1 MNAEEKSTTMLG
13 QATFNRGGSQSF
25 DNRIF
30 VYEVKGLRQNQETE
44 KNNYQFRSSDSIFIQ
59 VPFQRMNEEMRR
71 LTAMGGEIV
80 SIRPVSEA
88 GKKTAKAAAAAAE

>member
-1 MNAEEKSTTMLG
+1 MLG

-30 VYEVKGLRQNQETE
+30 VYEVKGLRQNEQTE
-44 KNNYQFRSSDSIFIQ
+44 KNSYPFRSSDSIFIQ

-71 LTAMGGEIV
+71 ITAMGGEIV
-80 SIRPVSEA
+80 SIRSLSDAAQP
-88 GKKTAKAAAAAAE
+88 AAAGE

>member
-1 MNAEEKSTTMLG
+1 MLG
-13 QATFNRGGSQSF
+13 QATFNRGSSQSF

-44 KNNYQFRSSDSIFIQ
+44 KNSYPFRSSDSIFIQ

-71 LTAMGGEIV
+71 ITAMGGEIV
-80 SIRPVSEA
+80 SIRPVSEVS
-88 GKKTAKAAAAAAE
+88 KAAAAALE